1 MKKNKRV
8 QVRQAGDH
16 TIVVITLL
24 FLVALAVAPL
34 LWGLYFERELLLIGT
49 AVLACCL
56 TLFVQL
62 IRKNALRFDY
72 LDGLFLFL
80 CLCFFI
86 SLGNAASL
94 REAYPVPSS
103 SLSIFP
109 VIISSVPV
117 FSNRRRRRVF

>member
-80 CLCFFI
+80 CLCFSYRLAMRQVCVKPI
-86 SLGNAASL
+86 S
-94 REAYPVPSS
+94 VPSS

-117 FSNRRRRRVF
+117 FSNRRRRRLF